1 VAEDDQEE
9 KRLRAA
15 ALKNVEGILAARQR
29 AERELVA
36 AKEALERRTEE
47 LQQQRE
53 WFEVT
58 LASIG
63 DAVITTDV
71 EGHVTFLNPVAEV
84 MTGWPQSDA
93 QGQPLGN
100 VFRIIN
106 EETRQPADD
115 PIAKVLETGWVV
127 GLANHTALQARDGTE
142 LSIEDSAAP
151 IRNPQGQIVGV
162 VMVFHDVT
170 SRRIAER
177 ALQASEERLRAMFA
191 QAAVGIAIV
200 NLDSYFDAANQ
211 KFCALLGYSLDELRR
226 YTLTQVTHG
235 EDVSATETHIRRLLD
250 GAVQSYSLEKR
261 YLHKDGG
268 TVWSSTTV
276 TMLRHE
282 GGAPS
287 QFMVVVEDITERKRA
302 DELRSRLAAVI
313 ESSDDAIITKTL
325 QGIITS
331 WNPGAERIF
340 GYAPDEVVGKP
351 VTMLIPEDHLDE
363 EPAILERLRRGERI
377 DHYSTVR
384 RRKDGALIDV
394 SLTVSPIKDSSGR
407 IIGASKISRD
417 ISAQKRAEAA
427 LRDQNRVLELL
438 NATGKTIGSQLDLQS
453 ILQTV
458 TDTATQ
464 LSGAR
469 FGAFFHNIVNEH
481 GESYALYTVS
491 GAPREAFAKLGLPR
505 NTPVFRPTFMG
516 EGIVRSADITEDA
529 RYGMME
535 PHHGMPKGH
544 LPVRS
549 YLAVPVISR
558 TGEVMGGLF
567 FGDPDVGVFTEQ
579 AERIVEGVA
588 GQAAIAMDNARLY
601 EAAQREIARREHAEA
616 ALREADHR
624 KDVFLATL
632 AHELRNPLA
641 PIRQAALISKAAGAT
656 DAQKR
661 WSHDVISRQVQ
672 HMSLLLEDLL
682 DISRITRGT
691 LELRTEMTD
700 LAAVIEAAVETARP
714 SIDAKRHQFSADLP
728 AQSVHFAADP
738 LRLAQVLSNVLTNA
752 AKYTDPGGSIRLRA
766 SVDEKTITIA
776 VEDTGVGLEPDAL
789 SRVFTMFAQV
799 PSSQSRSE
807 GGLGIGLALSK
818 GLIELHGGSIEAHSA
833 GAGRGSEFVVLL
845 PRRTITAGKRV
856 AQPVSPGRKPVKRR
870 VLIADDNHDA
880 AESLAL
886 LLRMDG
892 HEVTVVHNGKEAL
905 ASCQALMPEVAVLD
919 IGMPELDGYELAR
932 QIRQGSLGRAVT
944 LIAVTGRGQETDKA
958 RALAAGFNHHFTK
971 PVDPDRLSELL
982 ASDGNFT

>member
-1 VAEDDQEE
+1 VAVDDQEE

-15 ALKNVEGILAARQR
+15 ALKNIEGILAARQR

-36 AKEALERRTEE
+36 AKEALERKTEQ

-63 DAVITTDV
+63 DAVITTDI
-71 EGHVTFLNPVAEV
+71 EGRVTFLNPVAQV
-84 MTGWPQSDA
+84 MTGWSQSDA
-93 QGQPLGN
+93 NGQPLLN
-100 VFRIIN
+100 VFRILN
-106 EETRQPADD
+106 ESTRQPADD
-115 PIAKVLETGWVV
+115 PIAKVLKTGRVV
-127 GLANHTALQARDGTE
+127 GLANHTALLARDGTE
-142 LSIEDSAAP
+142 RSIEDSAAP
-151 IRNPQGQIVGV
+151 IRDAKGQIVGA

-170 SRRIAER
+170 RRRVAER

-191 QAAVGIAIV
+191 QAAVGIAVV
-200 NLDSYFDAANQ
+200 NLDGHFQEANQ
-211 KFCALLGYSLDELRR
+211 KFCLLLGYSLEELRQH
-226 YTLTQVTHG
+226 TLVQVTHG
-235 EDVSATETHIRRLLD
+235 EDGTATETHIRRLRE
-250 GAVQSYSLEKR
+250 GVIQSFSLEQR
-261 YLHKDGG
+261 YQRKDGG
-268 TVWSSTTV
+268 AVWASTTV
-276 TMLRHE
+276 TLLRHE
-282 GGAPS
+282 SGTAS

-325 QGIITS
+325 QGIITG
-331 WNPGAERIF
+331 WNPGAQRIF

-351 VTMLIPEDHLDE
+351 VTMLIPEDHIDE

-384 RRKDGALIDV
+384 RRKDGTLIDV
-394 SLTVSPIKDSSGR
+394 SLTVSPINDSSGR
-407 IIGASKISRD
+407 IIGASKVSRD
-417 ISAQKRAEAA
+417 ISAQKRAERA
-427 LRDQNRVLELL
+427 LREHNRVLELL
-438 NATGKTIGSQLDLQS
+438 NSTGKLIGSRLDLQS

-469 FGAFFHNIVNEH
+469 FGAFFYNVVNEH
-481 GESYALYTVS
+481 GESYLLYTLS
-491 GAPREAFAKLGLPR
+491 GAPREAFAKFGLPR

-516 EGIVRSADITEDA
+516 EGIVRSADITQDA
-529 RYGMME
+529 RYGTME

-544 LPVRS
+544 LPLRS

-567 FGDPDVGVFTEQ
+567 FGHPEVGIFTEQ

-601 EAAQREIARREHAEA
+601 EAAQREIKHRERAEA
-616 ALREADHR
+616 ALRETDQR
-624 KDVFLATL
+624 KDHFLATL

-641 PIRQAALISKAAGAT
+641 PIRQAALISKAARAT

-661 WSHDVISRQVQ
+661 WSHDVISRQVN
-672 HMSLLLEDLL
+672 HMSLLLDDLL
-682 DISRITRGT
+682 DISRVTRGT

-700 LAAVIEAAVETARP
+700 LAAVVDAAVETARP
-714 SIDAKRHQFSADLP
+714 SIDAKRHQFSVDLP
-728 AQSVHFAADP
+728 AESVHFAADP
-738 LRLAQVLSNVLTNA
+738 LRLAQVLANVLTNA
-752 AKYTDPGGSIRLRA
+752 AKYTDPSGSIRLRA
-766 SVDEKTITIA
+766 SADEETITIA
-776 VEDTGVGLEPDAL
+776 VEDTGVGLAPDAL
-789 SRVFTMFAQV
+789 SRMFTMFSQV
-799 PSSQSRSE
+799 QSSKDRSE

-818 GLIELHGGSIEAHSA
+818 GLVELHGGSIEAESA
-833 GAGRGSEFVVLL
+833 GEGRGTEVVVRL
-845 PRRTITAGKRV
+845 PRRTITAGTRV
-856 AQPVSPGRKPVKRR
+856 TQPVSPKRKVAKRR

-886 LLRMDG
+886 LLRMEG

-905 ASCQALMPEVAVLD
+905 ASCQALMPEVAILD
-919 IGMPELDGYELAR
+919 IGMPELDGFEVAR

-944 LIAVTGRGQETDKA
+944 LIAVTGWGQENDKA

-971 PVDPDRLSELL
+971 PVEPDRLNELL
-982 ASDGNFT
+982 A